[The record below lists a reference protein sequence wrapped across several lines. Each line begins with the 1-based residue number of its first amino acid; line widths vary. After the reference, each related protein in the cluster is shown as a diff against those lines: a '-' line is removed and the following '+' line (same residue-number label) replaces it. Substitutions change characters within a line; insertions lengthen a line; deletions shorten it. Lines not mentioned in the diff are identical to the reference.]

1 MKTKHFLRTLALSGL
16 IVSIFTISG
25 CKERE
30 SNSSSLTQNNVS
42 LTEDSSKPI
51 EEVSSSLNSSENTL
65 VDSSV
70 ESSSTISS
78 LEENS
83 SPEESSSSINQN
95 NIERDEGVIYKDAT
109 FVYDG
114 NPHLH
119 TVNTF
124 NKAKGT
130 KGNMYVIIKVIT
142 PKKLSREQKKLIE
155 SLDRTDLYDSEIVKF
170 NEFTNNND

>member
-83 SPEESSSSINQN
+83 STEESSSSNNQN

-130 KGNMYVIIKVIT
+130 NYQIKYYSDEACTSELTGFIEVGT
-142 PKKLSREQKKLIE
+142 YKAYAKL
-155 SLDRTDLYDSEIVKF
+155 TDLNGLYEPFDENI
-170 NEFTNNND
+170 E